1 MDSDALY
8 PPRRRRIAIIVVV
21 MAASIM
27 QILDT
32 TIANVALPHMQASLS
47 ATQEQISW
55 VLTSYIVATAIVI
68 PATGFLEGL
77 ISRRTLFIVSIAGFT
92 VSSALCGLAWS
103 LPTMV
108 GARVMQGIFGAFI
121 SPLGQ
126 AIMFDTSPPEKRAQA
141 MTIWGMGV
149 MIAPIMGPVTG
160 GWLTEELNWRWVFFV
175 NVPIGVV
182 TVLGALALFERTP
195 NIPRSFD
202 WRGYVMIAVGIAA
215 LQLGLDRGTQLD
227 WFDSVEIIVEFGIA
241 AGLLWMYIIHTR
253 TATAPIISRE
263 VFGDRNLLITCIYML
278 VTSGSLIAGAT
289 FITLMLQSLFGYG
302 TVDAGLMG
310 LPRGV
315 SMAVSMLVAGRLSAR
330 IDPRLM
336 MGFGLLIV
344 GWGYIIMSG
353 FSLEMDNHLIIWVG
367 ILQGFGFGFIML
379 PMNLLG
385 FSTLAARFR
394 TEGASL
400 YSISRNIGS
409 SVMIAIAGASI
420 ARNVQ
425 ISHSDMASQV
435 TNETVPML
443 NAGLFEQLGIRG
455 EAMMTALNF
464 ELTRQAVMI
473 SYINIFFATAI
484 LSFVVVPLIL
494 LAKPVKAAPSG
505 AMPVPD
511 AH

>member
-1 MDSDALY
+1 
-8 PPRRRRIAIIVVV
+8 
-21 MAASIM
+21 M

-77 ISRRTLFIVSIAGFT
+77 ISRRNLFILSVAGFT
-92 VSSALCGLAWS
+92 LSSALCGLAWS
-103 LPTMV
+103 LPSMV
-108 GARVMQGIFGAFI
+108 SARMLQGIFGAFI

-126 AIMFDTSPPEKRAQA
+126 AIMFDTSPPKKQAQA

-149 MIAPIMGPVTG
+149 MIAPIMGPVLG
-160 GWLTEELNWRWVFFV
+160 GWLTEELSWRWVFFV

-182 TVLGALALFERTP
+182 TVLGAFALFERAP
-195 NIPRSFD
+195 NKSRPFD
-202 WRGYVMIAVGIAA
+202 WRGYLMIAVGIAA

-227 WFDSVEIIVEFGIA
+227 WFDSIEVIVEFGIA
-241 AGLLWMYIIHTR
+241 AGLLWMYVVHTR
-253 TATAPIISRE
+253 IAAAPIIARE
-263 VFGDRNLLITCIYML
+263 VFGDRNLLIACIYML

-302 TVDAGLMG
+302 TIDAGMMG
-310 LPRGV
+310 VPRGV
-315 SMAVSMLVAGRLSAR
+315 SMGVSMLVAGRLSAR

-336 MGFGLLIV
+336 MGFGLLSV
-344 GWGYIIMSG
+344 GFGYLVMSR
-353 FSLEMDNHLIIWVG
+353 FSLEMDNHLIISVG
-367 ILQGFGFGFIML
+367 VMQGFGFGFIML

-409 SVMIAIAGASI
+409 SVMIALAGASI

-425 ISHSDMASQV
+425 VSHSDMAAQI
-435 TNETVPML
+435 TNETIPAL

-455 EAMMTALNF
+455 ESMMTALNF
-464 ELTRQAVMI
+464 ELTRQALMI

-494 LAKPVKAAPSG
+494 LAKPVKAVPAGS
-505 AMPVPD
+505 MPALD